1 MGKSF
6 LTLTNSCS
14 GRCLR
19 RIVLSLANFRIELIK
34 TVKLTMCISWRMS
47 TMVRRAMRF
56 V

>member
-6 LTLTNSCS
+6 LTLREN
-14 GRCLR
+14 RCLR
-19 RIVLSLANFRIELIK
+19 RIVLSLANFGIELIK